1 MTDAAHLLS
10 DAAGFAISLFA
21 LYAAAFPRSR
31 RFNFGWH
38 RAEVVGALGSILVRM
53 IAEEKVIM
61 IFVVSTGWTVLAM
74 VRIAMMNYTTNWEK
88 SMRPLD
94 IEGGTMTIFL

>member
-10 DAAGFAISLFA
+10 DVAGFAISLFA

-38 RAEVVGALGSILVRM
+38 RAEVVGALGSILVRG
-53 IAEEKVIM
+53 IN
-61 IFVVSTGWTVLAM
+61 SCYNL
-74 VRIAMMNYTTNWEK
+74 
-88 SMRPLD
+88 
-94 IEGGTMTIFL
+94 FLHMEISIRSFGS